1 MLLCGQRPEWPLQL
15 HGGSGENPK
24 YNEIMA
30 PIDSRQPYESHIR
43 GKNNDGL
50 NFSKNGVCAACPKL
64 HTDLMDEILLPTF
77 SCQSLMEFVWMM
89 ATVIFKAA

>member
-1 MLLCGQRPEWPLQL
+1 MSEFWQMLLCGQRPEWPLQL

-24 YNEIMA
+24 YNEMMA

-64 HTDLMDEILLPTF
+64 HTDLILLR
-77 SCQSLMEFVWMM
+77 
-89 ATVIFKAA
+89 